1 MLGLSH
7 DQFAHD
13 WIVCCASADPSWY
26 LSSVMDC
33 RSMCII
39 HHHVVCIA
47 WNFDVV
53 SVNVQT
59 GHERGLTH
67 PTSDTTSQTNRGAYT
82 ATRGCRFQME
92 PVYVYRVWWAVCRT
106 DEIQGE
112 VSSLQC
118 TEIEIW
124 RIPVAWKLVWY
135 LEDVLQADPKERD
148 TTSQNKEENKRQL
161 EDEGFKWS
169 LRQSA

>member
-1 MLGLSH
+1 
-7 DQFAHD
+7 
-13 WIVCCASADPSWY
+13 
-26 LSSVMDC
+26 
-33 RSMCII
+33 
-39 HHHVVCIA
+39 VVCIA
-47 WNFDVV
+47 WNFDVI

-59 GHERGLTH
+59 GHERGLTY

-124 RIPVAWKLVWY
+124 RIPVACKLVWY
-135 LEDVLQADPKERD
+135 LEDVLQEDPKERD
-148 TTSQNKEENKRQL
+148 TTSQNNRGEYAATRGCRFQVEPASKRVTQL
-161 EDEGFKWS
+161 HVPVSSGACVKA
-169 LRQSA
+169 RNPTARTVK